1 MATIISIELQ
11 ESQKQF
17 LLQFRVFELL
27 FPMVLI
33 SQLYHL
39 SHMTIQGLE
48 NGRRKTKIRFL
59 SISDGHNATGIHDK
73 ANLIAYLCTQCG
85 LLLQM
90 VHNFCVNQPI
100 WSWWSSKVLVPDI
113 SS

>member
-1 MATIISIELQ
+1 METTTSTELQ

-17 LLQFRVFELL
+17 LLQFIVFELL

-39 SHMTIQGLE
+39 SNMPISGLE
-48 NGRRKTKIRFL
+48 NGCQNTKIRFL

-73 ANLIAYLCTQCG
+73 GNLIAYLCTQCG
-85 LLLQM
+85 LLLQV
-90 VHNFCVNQPI
+90 VHNFSVNQPF
-100 WSWWSSKVLVPDI
+100 
-113 SS
+113 